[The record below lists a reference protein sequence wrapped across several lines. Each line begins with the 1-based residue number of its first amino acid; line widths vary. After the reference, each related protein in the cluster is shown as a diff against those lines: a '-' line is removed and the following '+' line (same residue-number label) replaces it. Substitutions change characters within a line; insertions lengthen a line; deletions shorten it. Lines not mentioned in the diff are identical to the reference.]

1 MRVGI
6 DLGTTNTVVSY
17 IDDNGMWVPLEFKR
31 NGSDENP
38 YFLPSCVAVA
48 DGFKVVGRAAVNYGR
63 KYPDRLLKD
72 TKYSIGEYEK
82 SYSVGGMTLTPL
94 DVAQYILTE
103 VRSELASQFPSEN
116 SFNAFVTV
124 PARFKEPA
132 RHATR
137 TALKNAGFELNESCL
152 TDEPISAAI
161 AYSSHLAK
169 DKIVLVVD
177 IGGGTFDLALIKT
190 AIVGAV
196 TNPNNIEPLS
206 WGGELHLGGNDVDE
220 VLVRDITE
228 QIMKETGKYLYVSA
242 GAILGTQE
250 ETHAADIIRTL
261 PFQIKQ
267 QLYNEGTTEAHV
279 FVPELLRGYNLS
291 YTVTREKYRQ
301 LIFSISEKMSNHIDN
316 IFVTAPCSMGDVDHV
331 LVVGGM
337 AHEICLQEILEAK
350 FGKDKIIIPQDA
362 MMLVS
367 RGAAICNSN
376 MNIHV
381 ENRAYSS
388 IGLLEAEGKSVSVI
402 IKEGDA
408 VKHGKVF
415 EASAEASDANATSV
429 RIRLVEYRGNF
440 SPDNYN
446 IIFEDE
452 VILNNNNTR
461 TFGFNLKNIVKSVLK
476 HEVLP
481 KIDINIE
488 FTEDKILVI
497 NVTQSDGTVTTL
509 DHRL

>member
-17 IDDNGMWVPLEFKR
+17 IDDNGMWIPLEFKR

-38 YFLPSCVAVA
+38 YFLPSCVAIA
-48 DGFKVVGRAAVNYGR
+48 DGFKVVGKEAVNYGK
-63 KYPDRLLKD
+63 KYPDRILKN
-72 TKYSIGEYEK
+72 TKYSMGEYGK
-82 SYSVGGMTLTPL
+82 SYSICGTTLTPL

-103 VRSELASQFPSEN
+103 VRTELSSQFPNES

-132 RHATR
+132 RRATR
-137 TALKNAGFELNESCL
+137 TALKNAGFEMNESCL

-161 AYSSHLAK
+161 AYSSHLSK

-177 IGGGTFDLALIKT
+177 IGGGTFDLSLIKT
-190 AIVGAV
+190 AIVGAA
-196 TNPNNIEPLS
+196 TNPNNIETLS
-206 WGGELHLGGNDVDE
+206 WGGELHLGGNDIDE
-220 VLVRDITE
+220 VLVQDIAE
-228 QIMKETGKYLYVSA
+228 QVMKETGKYLYASS
-242 GAILGTQE
+242 GAILGTSE
-250 ETHAADIIRTL
+250 ETHAADIIRSL

-267 QLYNEGTTEAHV
+267 QLYNEDVKEAYV
-279 FVPELLRGYNLS
+279 FVSGLLGEYNLN
-291 YTVTREKYRQ
+291 YTITREKYKQ
-301 LIFSISEKMSNHIDN
+301 LMFSISEMMCNHIDN
-316 IFVTAPCSMGDVDHV
+316 MFVTPPCSMGDVDHV

-337 AHEICLQEILEAK
+337 AHEICLQEILESK

-367 RGAAICNSN
+367 KGASICNSN
-376 MNIHV
+376 MNVHV

-388 IGLLEAEGKSVSVI
+388 IGLLEESGKSVSVI
-402 IKEGDA
+402 IQEGDI

-415 EASAEASDANATSV
+415 EAVAEASDANATSV
-429 RIRLVEYRGNF
+429 TIQLAEYRGNF

-452 VILNNNNTR
+452 IV
-461 TFGFNLKNIVKSVLK
+461 LKNNRKTFNGSLNSIINSILK
-476 HEVLP
+476 RENLP
-481 KIDINIE
+481 KIGISIE

-497 NVTQSDGTVTTL
+497 KVTQSDGTVVTL